1 MKIRSISLAL
11 AGWLLS
17 FSAVAQVS
25 IGGGISAPY
34 VPPFQINLP
43 LTGQCL
49 VYNGSKWANASCGG
63 GGSGTVTSVSVVS
76 ANGLAGTVATATTT
90 PAITLSTTIT
100 GILQGNG
107 TAISAA
113 STTGTGAVVLATS
126 PTLVTP
132 ALGTPSAA
140 VLTNATGLPLTTG
153 VTGTLGVTNG
163 GNGLA
168 TATLGD
174 LRYGSGTNTIAALAG
189 NTTTTKE
196 FLTQTGTGTVSA
208 APAWGTIASADLT
221 TALTTPPAI
230 GGTTPNTG
238 AFTTLTANTATGYSL
253 SNTSGSITSGT
264 IGFGENF
271 TGTVNDASAVDGI
284 ISFANITCTLC
295 TATSYLIDWKIGGVS
310 QVKLDT
316 GGTLTVANNLF
327 ANNVFPNG
335 NGLVTWGGRGSIGSP
350 ALNTIQIGNANSS
363 SPSAQT
369 ISTQGAL
376 AGTALNTAG
385 GNLTIQSGLGTGT
398 GTPSTISLQVPAS
411 TGSSSTTQQ
420 TAYTELSLSPTAI
433 TIGESTNNP
442 SLSYTGS
449 GATFNG
455 ATAAN
460 APLVSNN
467 TASSSFVNVQ
477 SLFAPNLTAG
487 QQAYFQFGKF
497 ATSNNAG
504 SIYFTYNGANSTT
517 NIMGFNFNGT
527 STGIAVT
534 ASGHF
539 LSTSGGYLTSSA
551 LSGCGTTPAI
561 SGRATDFKGT
571 ITEGTT
577 ATGCVLTF
585 AVAYATAPDC
595 TVTSPTG
602 STFTSYTVTTTTL
615 TLVNVS
621 ATGNQYTYHC
631 IQ

>member
-1 MKIRSISLAL
+1 MRSVRVAAL
-11 AGWLLS
+11 AAIL
-17 FSAVAQVS
+17 AY
-25 IGGGISAPY
+25 APAY
-34 VPPFQINLP
+34 AIVKSPGVPP
-43 LTGQCL
+43 G
-49 VYNGSKWANASCGG
+49 GSS
-63 GGSGTVTSVSVVS
+63 SGTVTSVGLISADGCLNFTGSPVTTSGNISISFAACTPPALVLTNATGLPLTTGVTGVLQP
-76 ANGLAGTVATATTT
+76 ANGGTGVTTV
-90 PAITLSTTIT
+90 
-100 GILQGNG
+100 
-107 TAISAA
+107 
-113 STTGTGAVVLATS
+113 TGTGSNVLNTS

-132 ALGTPSAA
+132 ALGTPASGVA
-140 VLTNATGLPLTTG
+140 TNLTGLPLTTG

-163 GNGLA
+163 GTGQA
-168 TATLGD
+168 TASLGSVV
-174 LRYGSGTNTIAALAG
+174 YGSGANTNATLSG
-189 NTTTTKE
+189 NTTATKN

-238 AFTTLTANTATGYSL
+238 AFSTITANTATGYSL
-253 SNTSGSITSGT
+253 SNTSGNITSGT
-264 IGFGENF
+264 TGFGTNF

-284 ISFANITCTLC
+284 LSFASITCTLC
-295 TATSYLIDWKIGGVS
+295 TATSYLADWKVGGTS
-310 QVKLDT
+310 RFQVDT
-316 GGTLTVANNLF
+316 GGTITI
-327 ANNVFPNG
+327 NG
-335 NGLVTWGGRGSIGSP
+335 NLLLSSGSTGIIFRAGGSTVTSP
-350 ALNTIQIGNANSS
+350 ANAQFEFGGANVS
-363 SPSAQT
+363 SPVSQT
-369 ISTQGAL
+369 LSTQGAL

-385 GNLTIQSGLGTGT
+385 GNLTIQAGLGTGT

-449 GATFNG
+449 GATFNV

-460 APLVSNN
+460 APLISNN

-487 QQAYFQFGKF
+487 QEAYFQFGK
-497 ATSNNAG
+497 AASSNNAG
-504 SIYFTYNGANSTT
+504 SLYFVYNAANSQS
-517 NIMGFNFNGT
+517 NVMGFNFNSGNN
-527 STGIAVT
+527 GIAVT
-534 ASGHF
+534 AAGHF
-539 LSTSGGYLTSSA
+539 ISTSGGYLTSSA

-561 SGRATDFKGT
+561 SGTATDFKGT

-585 AVAYATAPDC
+585 SSAYATAPDC

-602 STFTSYTVTTTTL
+602 STLTSYTVTTTTL

-621 ATGNQYTYHC
+621 ATGNKYTYHC